1 MSIVTFMP
9 GTSSGPAGVFRRAGG
24 ARADYIGIEGSP
36 RATRASPEGS
46 VRMPNRLAGE
56 TSPYLLQ
63 HQDNP
68 VDWHPW
74 GEAALAE
81 ARSSGRP
88 VLLSVGYAACH
99 WCHVMA
105 HESFEN
111 PATAA
116 LMNELFVNIKV
127 DREERPDLDL
137 IYQHALA
144 LLGQPGGWP
153 LTMFLTPDGE
163 PFWGGTYFPP
173 EPRYGRPGLPQ
184 VLRQIAAIY
193 RDEPG
198 KVTQNVGVLREAL
211 ARLAAPEA
219 AAEGIDRALLDR
231 IAARLLEATD
241 PVHGGIEGA
250 PKFPQCAIFALLW
263 RAWRRTRR
271 TEYRDAVTGTLTA
284 MSQGG
289 IYDHLGGGF
298 ARYSTDAEW
307 LVPHFEKMLYDNAQ
321 LIEQL
326 GEVWA
331 ETGDPL
337 YEARLRETVGWVLRE
352 MRGDAGA
359 GGRRGFASALDAD
372 SEGEEGKFYVWTEA
386 EIERLLGLDA
396 AAFAA
401 AYDVTPGGNWEGHT
415 ILNRSRRP
423 ALGGPEAE
431 AGLARSRAILL
442 EARSARV
449 PPGRD
454 DKVLADWNGLMIA
467 ALARAAALLEE
478 PAWLAAAEEAF
489 AFVTTEMVE
498 SGRLRHSWRGRAR
511 HPATLDD
518 YANLAR
524 AALLLHEATGNPAYL
539 AQAEAWVALVERHY
553 ADPAGGGWFLSADD
567 TGDVIVRAKTAADHA
582 APSGNGT
589 MVEVLA
595 RLFYLTG
602 DARYRERGEAAV
614 AAFAGEIAR
623 NFFPLATLLNAAE
636 LLADAPQLV
645 IVGQRGAA
653 DTAALLRAAQRRAPP
668 GRVLQVVAAGEALPA
683 GHPAFGK
690 AQQGGRATAYLCRG
704 QTCSLPLTEPAGL
717 ERALAHG

>member
-1 MSIVTFMP
+1 
-9 GTSSGPAGVFRRAGG
+9 
-24 ARADYIGIEGSP
+24 
-36 RATRASPEGS
+36 
-46 VRMPNRLAGE
+46 MPNRLAGE

-63 HQDNP
+63 HRENP

-81 ARSSGRP
+81 ARASGRP

-105 HESFEN
+105 HESFED
-111 PATAA
+111 PAIAG

-173 EPRYGRPGLPQ
+173 APRYGRPGLPQ

-193 RDEPG
+193 REEPA
-198 KVTQNVGVLREAL
+198 KVTQNVEALREAL
-211 ARLAAPEA
+211 ARLAAPQA
-219 AAEGIDRALLDR
+219 ADGVDRELLDR
-231 IAARLLEATD
+231 IAGRLLEAVG

-271 TEYRDAVTGTLTA
+271 TEYRDAVTRTLTA

-289 IYDHLGGGF
+289 IYDHLGGGY

-331 ETGDPL
+331 ETGEPL
-337 YEARLRETVGWVLRE
+337 YAARLRETVGWVLRE
-352 MRGDAGA
+352 MRSDPGA
-359 GGRRGFASALDAD
+359 GGRRAFASALDAD
-372 SEGEEGKFYVWTEA
+372 SEGEEGKFYVWTAA
-386 EIERLLGLDA
+386 EIDRLLGPDA
-396 AAFAA
+396 AAFAT

-415 ILNRSRRP
+415 ILNRSQRP
-423 ALGGPEAE
+423 ALGDAAAE
-431 AGLARSRAILL
+431 AALARSRAVLL
-442 EARSARV
+442 EARAGRV

-467 ALARAAALLEE
+467 ALARAALWLEE

-489 AFVTTEMVE
+489 AFVGSEMVE
-498 SGRLRHSWRGRAR
+498 GGRLRHSWRGRAR

-524 AALLLHEATGNPAYL
+524 AALLLHEATGTSAYL
-539 AQAEAWVALVERHY
+539 AQAEAWVETVERHY

-602 DARYRERGEAAV
+602 EARYRERAAAAV
-614 AAFAGEIAR
+614 AAFAGEVAR

-636 LLADAPQLV
+636 TLADAPQLV
-645 IVGQRGAA
+645 VVGQRGAA
-653 DTAALLRAAQRRAPP
+653 DTAALLRAARRAPP
-668 GRVLQVVAAGEALPA
+668 QRILQVVAPGEALPA
-683 GHPAFGK
+683 GHPAAGK
-690 AQQGGRATAYLCRG
+690 PQQAGRATAYLCRG
-704 QTCSLPLTEPAGL
+704 QTCSLPITEPAGL